1 MGFFKKK
8 VERIKVPL
16 RQTNIG
22 ELTIRL
28 MRSKDRLQADNPYLD
43 ALGSTKAFF
52 IMCPT
57 NVTIESLRERLSGIC
72 QTPSRIL
79 YLHYCGKTL
88 KDEDKIPKEAFEY
101 VTKEE
106 SDDEI
111 FKPRIYLEIT
121 FDPNDHDAPE
131 TQQRRLM
138 RIQRER
144 EEAEAKVLAEL
155 KRQKEIE
162 EEIKLK
168 KEAEL
173 KKIALK
179 LEKKEKAARFD
190 LKGQLEKIDCGI
202 FYNMLRDAG
211 FEDEGSFSH
220 MVEEDLID
228 GAVYI
233 PRLARIRILSLRDA
247 ILRKLEAIYKAKHG
261 KAYEEISAAMN
272 LRVKV
277 VEGTGKQYKTK
288 KEAQDAWIKKA
299 ADEEAARLYKL
310 YGPQPKKHAVEIQE
324 KIDQIRRDLEVD
336 EYGIKTKNS
345 HLTLYE
351 PSIFCCRMHKKNAND
366 SRQKFLDSMVSGS
379 LAELEVMVAR
389 SDTYHNGFISRENLI
404 SLGMNQLSSIVKAP
418 IEIER
423 ESGKKPPENETYRI
437 SKVGPPPDYL
447 YEGSPG
453 SKPKSQPEL
462 SPDERDNKRDSHAN
476 IRSLSSVGLEHLGGD
491 FANAFD
497 TSTPTKN
504 KQDNQLAL
512 TTTGVTGQKP
522 GTAKKKSLEEQEREN
537 AWFEKKDALYSQV
550 VDLVNSCRMSTVDMN
565 VSQDWAGRNEI
576 EANMANIPSERY
588 DLEEFV
594 NGMKVLLAEEIQTRF
609 DVKEDTGDTVTV

>member
-1 MGFFKKK
+1 MVFFKKK

-28 MRSKDRLQADNPYLD
+28 MRSKDRLRADNPYLD
-43 ALGSTKAFF
+43 ALGSKKAFF

-57 NVTIESLRERLSGIC
+57 NATIESLRDRLSGLC
-72 QTPSRIL
+72 HTPSRLL

-88 KDEDKIPKEAFEY
+88 KDEEKIPKEAFEY
-101 VTKEE
+101 ITKAE

-111 FKPRIYLEIT
+111 FKSRIYLEIT
-121 FDPNDHDAPE
+121 FDPNDPDAPE
-131 TQQRRLM
+131 TAQRRLM
-138 RIQRER
+138 RLQRER
-144 EEAEAKVLAEL
+144 EEEEAKVLAEL

-162 EEIKLK
+162 EEARLK

-173 KKIALK
+173 QKIALK

-190 LKGQLEKIDCGI
+190 LKGQLEKIDCGL

-220 MVEEDLID
+220 MVEEDLTE
-228 GAVYI
+228 GAVYV

-247 ILRKLEAIYKAKHG
+247 ILRKLEAIHKAKHG
-261 KAYEEISAAMN
+261 KAYEELSATMN
-272 LRVKV
+272 LRVRV

-288 KEAQDAWIKKA
+288 KEAQDAWIKQA

-310 YGPQPKKHAVEIQE
+310 YGPQPRKHATDIQE

-345 HLTLYE
+345 HLTIYD
-351 PSIFCCRMHKKNAND
+351 PSSFCCRMHKKNAND
-366 SRQKFLDSMVSGS
+366 SRLKFLDSMVSGS

-404 SLGMNQLSSIVKAP
+404 SLGMNQLRSVVKAP
-418 IEIER
+418 LEIENTN
-423 ESGKKPPENETYRI
+423 GKKPPENETYRV

-447 YEGSPG
+447 LGSPD
-453 SKPKSQPEL
+453 SKPKSKSEL
-462 SPDERDNKRDSHAN
+462 SPDERNNKRGSNAN
-476 IRSLSSVGLEHLGGD
+476 VRSLSSVGLEHLGGD

-497 TSTPTKN
+497 TSTPTK
-504 KQDNQLAL
+504 KKEDNPL
-512 TTTGVTGQKP
+512 VTAAGTEKKP
-522 GTAKKKSLEEQEREN
+522 GTAKKKSLEVLEKEKLWN
-537 AWFEKKDALYSQV
+537 EKKDLIYSHV
-550 VDLVNSCRMSTVDMN
+550 VDLVISCRMSAVDMGI
-565 VSQDWAGRNEI
+565 SQDWAGRNEL

-588 DLEEFV
+588 DIEKFL
-594 NGMKVLLAEEIQTRF
+594 NGMKELLSEEIQVRF
-609 DVKEDTGDTVTV
+609 DVKEDTGDTIAV